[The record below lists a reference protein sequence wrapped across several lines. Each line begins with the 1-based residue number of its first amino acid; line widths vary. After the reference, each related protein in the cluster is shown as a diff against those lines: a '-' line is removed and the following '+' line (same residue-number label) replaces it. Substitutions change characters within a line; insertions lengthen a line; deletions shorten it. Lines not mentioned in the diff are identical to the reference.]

1 MAQEEQGME
10 TKVDSAF
17 KKEVSRGRLEFLF
30 DGVFAIAMTILV
42 LELKLPE
49 LQDKRSVHEL
59 GQALLH
65 HGRTF
70 ISYIISFI
78 ILSGFWIGH
87 NTVYAKLTRI
97 TKTVLAIHVWLLAVS
112 AFIPFCAHLIGR
124 YPSNPLAMMIYIGTA
139 LAYILGMMTLVIAAE
154 KQKLF
159 DPAIPPGDV
168 RKLRQGFIRPVVGLI
183 LVSLYYLFVL
193 PVWK

>member
-1 MAQEEQGME
+1 MIQEEQEMGKNAE
-10 TKVDSAF
+10 SAF
-17 KKEVSRGRLEFLF
+17 KKEVSKGRLEFLF

-49 LQDKRSVHEL
+49 LHDKRSGHEL

-70 ISYIISFI
+70 IGYIISFV
-78 ILSGFWIGH
+78 ILSAFWIGH
-87 NTVYAKLTRI
+87 NTIYAKLTRI
-97 TKTVLAIHVWLLAVS
+97 TRTILAIHVWLLAVS

-124 YPSNPLAMMIYIGTA
+124 YPGNPLAMMVYIGTA
-139 LAYILGMMTLVIAAE
+139 LAYTLGMLTLVIAAE

-168 RKLRQGFIRPVVGLI
+168 MKLRRGFIRAVLGLI
-183 LVSLYYLFVL
+183 FIFLYYLFVR

>member
-1 MAQEEQGME
+1 MGKNAA
-10 TKVDSAF
+10 SAF
-17 KKEVSRGRLEFLF
+17 KNEASKGRLEFLF

-70 ISYIISFI
+70 IGYIISFI
-78 ILSGFWIGH
+78 ILSAFWIGH
-87 NTVYAKLTRI
+87 NRVYAGLTRI
-97 TKTVLAIHVWLLAVS
+97 TRTVMAIHVWLLAVS

-124 YPSNPLAMMIYIGTA
+124 YPGNPLALMVYIGTA
-139 LAYILGMMTLVIAAE
+139 LAYVLGMLTLVIVAG

-168 RKLRQGFIRPVVGLI
+168 KRLSRGFIRAAVGLI
-183 LVSLYYLFVL
+183 FIFLYYLFVQ